1 MNAPFQ
7 GSRNMNAPFQKLFI
21 GLAIMM
27 FAMPALALGGAPTD
41 MEMLSEQIKADKKL
55 LVVNNMTLTNEEASN
70 FWPLYDAYQKE
81 LHTVNH
87 EIARLVVEF
96 ATAYAKG
103 PIPNETAKQLRDD
116 HFALEDKEVQLKRS
130 YADQMEKFIP
140 AWKVTRYMQIES
152 KIRAVVKFELAARIP
167 LTY

>member
-1 MNAPFQ
+1 MKAL
-7 GSRNMNAPFQKLFI
+7 FQKLLV

-27 FAMPALALGGAPTD
+27 VAMPALALGAADTD
-41 MEMLSEQIKADKKL
+41 MEMLAKQIKADKKL

-70 FWPLYDAYQKE
+70 FWPLYDEYQKE
-81 LHTVNH
+81 LHTANL
-87 EIARLVVEF
+87 EIAGLVVEF
-96 ATAYAKG
+96 AEAYAKG
-103 PIPNETAKQLRDD
+103 PIPNETAKKLLDD
-116 HFALEDKEVQLKRS
+116 VLALEDKEVQVKRS
-130 YADQMEKFIP
+130 YADKMREFIP

>member
-1 MNAPFQ
+1 MKAL
-7 GSRNMNAPFQKLFI
+7 FQKFLV
-21 GLAIMM
+21 GLAIMLV
-27 FAMPALALGGAPTD
+27 AMPALALGAADTD
-41 MEMLSEQIKADKKL
+41 MEMLAKQIKADKKL

-70 FWPLYDAYQKE
+70 FWPLYDEYQKE
-81 LHTVNH
+81 LHTANL

-96 ATAYAKG
+96 AEAYAKG
-103 PIPNETAKQLRDD
+103 PIPNETAKKLLDD
-116 HFALEDKEVQLKRS
+116 VLALEDKEVQVKRS
-130 YADQMEKFIP
+130 YADKMREFIP